1 MITKLRSYYFES
13 SDNATKTVERGGEK
27 RFAQCIL
34 HIGTEKTG
42 TSSIQRFLTLN
53 RAALAGDGVVYPVAT
68 GEGGGSQ
75 WEFVACAHNE
85 VWKTD
90 VGKRLGIDS
99 EQDQKRFRQ
108 KFRDELSAEFNTAK
122 QGSRLVISSEHL
134 HSRLVNKQMI
144 ERLKAF
150 LEPWVEEFKVVLYL
164 RRQDRVALSLFSTKV
179 KSGSSNPIAFPG
191 SPKNGVTY
199 YFDYERGY
207 DNWCAVFGE
216 AHVFPRL
223 FSPNEWEQNDLII
236 DFCMAWG
243 LEYKG
248 KRMPVIENESLDR
261 QGIHF
266 ICEVNR
272 QLSDGKGTNNNRERE
287 ALVRLASELCRGK
300 NSAANREEARA
311 FYQQFIEGN
320 ERLRQRAF
328 PDRTGLLFDEDFSEY
343 PEEIDETGPRYEDAV
358 ALAIRL
364 WRAKLG

>member
-1 MITKLRSYYFES
+1 MSVKFRPNHSRSSNNETKKRELS
-13 SDNATKTVERGGEK
+13 GEK
-27 RFAQCIL
+27 RFTQCVL

-53 RAALAGDGVVYPVAT
+53 RAALASDGVVYPGAS

-75 WEFVACAHNE
+75 WEFVACAHNHIWE
-85 VWKTD
+85 TD
-90 VGKRLGIDS
+90 VGRRLGIYS
-99 EQDQKRFRQ
+99 EQDQKHFRQ
-108 KFRDELSAEFNTAK
+108 KFRDELSAEFNAAK

-150 LEPWVEEFKVVLYL
+150 LEPWVKEFKVVLYL
-164 RRQDRVALSLFSTKV
+164 RRQDRVAVSFFSTKV
-179 KSGSSNPIAFPG
+179 KTGNSNPIVFPG
-191 SPKNGVTY
+191 SPKNGVPY

-207 DNWCAVFGE
+207 ENWCAVFGE
-216 AHVFPRL
+216 DNVLPRL
-223 FSPNEWEQNDLII
+223 FSPGEWEQNDLIL
-236 DFCMAWG
+236 DFCTVCG

-248 KRMPVIENESLDR
+248 KRMPVIENESLDLR
-261 QGIHF
+261 GIHF
-266 ICEVNR
+266 ILELNR
-272 QLSDGKGTNNNRERE
+272 QLSVDKDASKNRERE

-300 NSAANREEARA
+300 DSPANREEARA

-328 PDRTGLLFDEDFSEY
+328 PERTELLFDENFSEY

-358 ALAIRL
+358 ELAILL